1 MSLLHQIS
9 TGISDNGPRI
19 VIAGQE
25 KMGKTSLAC
34 QAPNVLLIP
43 TELGYGSVEVP
54 KLPMI
59 ESYDI
64 LMSTLDDLIRWC
76 AVGTCPY
83 QSLAFDSVT
92 AIERLIHEKVISL
105 DPNNKKGS
113 NTMESCHGG
122 FGKGYNLANQY
133 FEDFLVKKL
142 DILSSVYKRIII
154 LTCHVFAAEIV
165 DPNVG
170 TFNSWD
176 LLLHSPKNQ
185 KTYGKREFLTQWA
198 DVIGFLYEPLLVI
211 ESDKKDSRAISQ
223 NKGRVLGLSRTP
235 SYVAG
240 NRYQAIGEISI
251 SKDNGWNEFAHKI
264 YQSCGKDIYRR

>member
-1 MSLLHQIS
+1 MLNQIS

-43 TELGYGSVEVP
+43 TELGYGSVNVA
-54 KLPMI
+54 KLPLI
-59 ESYDI
+59 DNWDI
-64 LMSTLDDLIRWC
+64 LMTTLNELIQW
-76 AVGTCPY
+76 AALPTFPY
-83 QSLAFDSVT
+83 QSIAFDSVT
-92 AIERLIHEKVISL
+92 AIERLIHEKVIST
-105 DPNNKKGS
+105 DPNNKKGA
-113 NTMESCHGG
+113 NTMESAHGG
-122 FGKGYNLANQY
+122 YGKAYNLANQY
-133 FEDFLVKKL
+133 FEDFLAKL
-142 DILSSVYKRIII
+142 DVLSSNYKKTII
-154 LTCHVFAAEIV
+154 LTCHVFAAEVI

-240 NRYQAIGEISI
+240 NRYQANGEISI
-251 SKDNGWNEFAHKI
+251 SIDNGWNEFAHKI